1 MKEKSSSEE
10 CDFNVIRDNF
20 VYFLGELLPMKKSK
34 NRGVFGS
41 DVIFVN
47 LLKKSSLFES

>member
-20 VYFLGELLPMKKSK
+20 VYFLGELLPMKNQKI
-34 NRGVFGS
+34 GVF
-41 DVIFVN
+41 
-47 LLKKSSLFES
+47 LART